1 MQIEY
6 KKISEIIPYPTN
18 AKMHPSSQVK
28 LIANSIKAFGFR
40 QPLVLDAKGVIIIGH
55 GRYEAAKM
63 LGLEEVPCHIA
74 DLTEEQAK
82 SYRLAD
88 NKLNESEWDMAL
100 VMQELRTLSAPMV
113 DLSGFGALGINLD
126 ETKLSDQFQIGE
138 GEKGAFQQMSFVLS
152 DGQASYIKEAL
163 KFAREQ
169 DDYELYDHEGN
180 ENKNGSALAY
190 IVKTWME
197 QKISP

>member
-1 MQIEY
+1 V
-6 KKISEIIPYPTN
+6 
-18 AKMHPSSQVK
+18 QV
-28 LIANSIKAFGFR
+28 
-40 QPLVLDAKGVIIIGH
+40 PVLVV
-55 GRYEAAKM
+55 
-63 LGLEEVPCHIA
+63 

-82 SYRLAD
+82 AYRLAD
-88 NKLNESEWDMAL
+88 NRLNESEWDMAL

-113 DLSGFGALGINLD
+113 DLSGFGSLGINLD

-138 GEKGAFQQMSFVLS
+138 GEKGAFQQMTFVLS

-169 DDYELYDHEGN
+169 DDYEGFDHEAN

-197 QKISP
+197 QRISP